1 VGNVL
6 DSERIPKMLSWA
18 IFFLIVAIVAGLLG
32 FTTIA
37 GAASSIAQI
46 LFFIFL
52 VLFVV
57 ALLFGRSVI
66 RR

>member
-1 VGNVL
+1 
-6 DSERIPKMLSWA
+6 MLSWA